1 MSPLLFYTIALVII
15 VPALAVVLSENLFHA
30 GLSMIVSFLGIA
42 AIYATLSAPFVA
54 AMQVLVYA
62 GAIAVILL
70 FAFMLTHDI
79 MQPQLQSTKFQQ
91 TSSGIVCLVLA
102 GFLGRVA
109 MSSNWQVLKSQPAEG
124 VPLGVLGK
132 SFLTD
137 YLVPFELVS
146 LLLLMTLVGAIVIAR
161 KEEKDK
167 AAWENDEVGVGNDNF
182 VPLPRS
188 GVTAFLHRTLR
199 GSYPA

>member
-1 MSPLLFYTIALVII
+1 MSPILFYFVAGLII
-15 VPALAVVLSENLFHA
+15 IPALAVVLSENLFHA

-42 AIYATLSAPFVA
+42 AIYAMLSAPFVA

-79 MQPQLQSTKFQQ
+79 MRPQQAVSRFQQ
-91 TSSGIVCLVLA
+91 TASGVVCIVLA
-102 GFLGRVA
+102 GFIGRVLA
-109 MSSNWQVLKSQPAEG
+109 SSSCGTLKAQAAEG
-124 VPLGVLGK
+124 VALSKLGT

-161 KEEKDK
+161 KEEKDRPNLGT
-167 AAWENDEVGVGNDNF
+167 ED
-182 VPLPRS
+182 RS
-188 GVTAFLHRTLR
+188 AG
-199 GSYPA
+199 

>member
-1 MSPLLFYTIALVII
+1 MSPLLFYTVALVII

-42 AIYATLSAPFVA
+42 AVYLMLSAPFVA

-79 MQPQLQSTKFQQ
+79 MQPQRQSAKFQQ
-91 TSSGIVCLVLA
+91 TAAGAVCLILA
-102 GFLGRVA
+102 GFMGRVA
-109 MSSNWQVLKSQPAEG
+109 LSSNWGDLNRQATEG

-137 YLVPFELVS
+137 YLVPFELIS

-161 KEEKDK
+161 KEEKDRTV
-167 AAWENDEVGVGNDNF
+167 WPEDEVGTD
-182 VPLPRS
+182 S
-188 GVTAFLHRTLR
+188 
-199 GSYPA
+199 

>member
-1 MSPLLFYTIALVII
+1 M
-15 VPALAVVLSENLFHA
+15 
-30 GLSMIVSFLGIA
+30 
-42 AIYATLSAPFVA
+42 
-54 AMQVLVYA
+54 YA

-79 MQPQLQSTKFQQ
+79 MQPQLQSSRFQQ
-91 TSSGIVCLVLA
+91 TASGVVCLVLA

-109 MSSNWQVLKSQPAEG
+109 ISSNWQVLKSQAAEG

-161 KEEKDK
+161 KEEKDR
-167 AAWENDEVGVGNDNF
+167 AAWENDDVAVK
-182 VPLPRS
+182 P
-188 GVTAFLHRTLR
+188 
-199 GSYPA
+199 

>member
-1 MSPLLFYTIALVII
+1 MSPLLFYFVAGI
-15 VPALAVVLSENLFHA
+15 VLIPALAVVLSENLFHA

-42 AIYATLSAPFVA
+42 AIYAMLSAPFVA

-79 MQPQLQSTKFQQ
+79 MKPQLPSSRFQQ
-91 TSSGIVCLVLA
+91 SASGLVCFILA
-102 GFLGRVA
+102 VFIARVGLWSEWGKLEVQSA
-109 MSSNWQVLKSQPAEG
+109 AG
-124 VPLGVLGK
+124 VDLAVLGEK
-132 SFLTD
+132 FLTD

-161 KEEKDK
+161 KEEKAHRALD
-167 AAWENDEVGVGNDNF
+167 
-182 VPLPRS
+182 S
-188 GVTAFLHRTLR
+188 GAGEDLE
-199 GSYPA
+199 S

>member
-1 MSPLLFYTIALVII
+1 MSPLLFWLIAGIVII
-15 VPALAVVLSENLFHA
+15 PAVAVVLSENLFHA

-79 MQPQLQSTKFQQ
+79 MQPQLPSSKFQQ
-91 TSSGIVCLVLA
+91 TASAVACFVLA
-102 GFLGRVA
+102 AFMGRVA
-109 MSSNWQVLKSQPAEG
+109 MSSHWETLSEQPAEG
-124 VPLGVLGK
+124 VPLAVLGK

-167 AAWENDEVGVGNDNF
+167 AIWQDDEPEVG
-182 VPLPRS
+182 
-188 GVTAFLHRTLR
+188 A
-199 GSYPA
+199 

>member
-1 MSPLLFYTIALVII
+1 MSPLLFYFIAGII
-15 VPALAVVLSENLFHA
+15 IIPALAVVLSENLFHA

-42 AIYATLSAPFVA
+42 AIYAALSAPFVA

-79 MQPQLQSTKFQQ
+79 MRPQQLSTRFQQ
-91 TSSGIVCLVLA
+91 SASGLVCFVLAAFMGRILISSGWNELSVQ
-102 GFLGRVA
+102 
-109 MSSNWQVLKSQPAEG
+109 SAEG
-124 VPLGVLGK
+124 VPLEVLGTG
-132 SFLTD
+132 FLTD

-161 KEEKDK
+161 KEEK
-167 AAWENDEVGVGNDNF
+167 EHPTPEEE
-182 VPLPRS
+182 
-188 GVTAFLHRTLR
+188 
-199 GSYPA
+199 YPA